1 MKKSFLSICLFVL
14 TVCLPAQ
21 AAVEKPLEEPGTVT
35 FVPPKNWRMVDA
47 KQLKGNVR
55 FMVIG
60 KGKYEFP
67 PSINLSTE
75 EYKGTLREY
84 LAIVKEINSSQ
95 GSEWK
100 NLGMIKT
107 EAGDASLS
115 QADAITEWGPIRM
128 MHVILLRDD
137 VIYILTAASLKKEF
151 PTLYQTFFKSFKSLK
166 ITNIAPHH

>member
-21 AAVEKPLEEPGTVT
+21 AAVEKSLEEPGTVT